1 SKRAVVDALKQGRSF
16 VTRLPDG
23 VELYL
28 AGTGVDGQR
37 QIMGGTLY
45 GALTDLATFDIV
57 VRRAAGMRLTV
68 IRDGA
73 VAAVVAIT
81 ADEQTVRYETP
92 IGAGGFVRVE
102 VRGEP
107 FFGGPEAP
115 LASRTDMEAF
125 SNPVFLRLG
134 PRLGTQ
140 ADLAQAR
147 AGRPAAAG
155 GPARLSPGIG
165 RGHATAPP
173 TSTSATV
180 LCHCVASRKAPG
192 GPGSSRD
199 RDGEI
204 GEIVDIPRL
213 SGV

>member
-1 SKRAVVDALKQGRSF
+1 M
-16 VTRLPDG
+16 TRLPDG

-81 ADEQTVRYETP
+81 ADEQTVSYETP
-92 IGAGGFVRVE
+92 IGAGD
-102 VRGEP
+102 
-107 FFGGPEAP
+107 
-115 LASRTDMEAF
+115 LEAF

-134 PRLGTQ
+134 PPPVGTQ
-140 ADLAQAR
+140 ADFTQPPAHVDPR
-147 AGRPAAAG
+147 RRVVRPA
-155 GPARLSPGIG
+155 
-165 RGHATAPP
+165 
-173 TSTSATV
+173 
-180 LCHCVASRKAPG
+180 
-192 GPGSSRD
+192 
-199 RDGEI
+199 
-204 GEIVDIPRL
+204 
-213 SGV
+213 

>member
-1 SKRAVVDALKQGRSF
+1 MLKLWDSMLLSGQRIVGNGGSDLHGTENNQGFAAGSPTTVVHAEALSKRAVVDALKQGRSF

-23 VELYL
+23 IELYL

-73 VAAVVAIT
+73 VAAVVPIT
-81 ADEQTVRYETP
+81 ADEQTVRYEAP
-92 IGAGGFVRVE
+92 IRAGGFVRVE

-115 LASRTDMEAF
+115 LASRTDLEAF

-134 PRLGTQ
+134 PPPVGTQ
-140 ADLAQAR
+140 ADL
-147 AGRPAAAG
+147 
-155 GPARLSPGIG
+155 
-165 RGHATAPP
+165 TAPP
-173 TSTSATV
+173 AQ
-180 LCHCVASRKAPG
+180 L
-192 GPGSSRD
+192 GPR
-199 RDGEI
+199 RRA
-204 GEIVDIPRL
+204 VRPA
-213 SGV
+213 

>member
-1 SKRAVVDALKQGRSF
+1 M
-16 VTRLPDG
+16 
-23 VELYL
+23 
-28 AGTGVDGQR
+28 AGTGVDGRR

-73 VAAVVAIT
+73 VAAVAAIT
-81 ADEQTVRYETP
+81 ADGQTVSYETP
-92 IGAGGFVRVE
+92 IGA
-102 VRGEP
+102 
-107 FFGGPEAP
+107 AD
-115 LASRTDMEAF
+115 LEAF
-125 SNPVFLRLG
+125 FNPVFLRLG
-134 PRLGTQ
+134 PRPFGTQ